1 MTKHDCTVANSQ
13 KTFELSFLFTKVI
26 TSATFRF
33 VYISKFCIQN
43 IVSKIL
49 HVIHRSEMAKNII
62 TASDVQLASS
72 RRLFNYYIDKKLIN
86 VYCCAI
92 LENHNMVNFLFILH
106 YFTSYKILLDI
117 IMKTKKVT
125 IVVGAY
131 CHVIS
136 TSKII
141 SGNFHSCTHQTRAP
155 RS

>member
-1 MTKHDCTVANSQ
+1 MTKHDYIVANSQ
-13 KTFELSFLFTKVI
+13 KTFKLSFLFTKVI

-86 VYCCAI
+86 VYCCGV
-92 LENHNMVNFLFILH
+92 LENHNKVLFLLILH
-106 YFTSYKILLDI
+106 YLTSYKILLAI
-117 IMKTKKVT
+117 IRKTKKVT
-125 IVVGAY
+125 IVVDAY

-136 TSKII
+136 TTKNSF
-141 SGNFHSCTHQTRAP
+141 S
-155 RS
+155 